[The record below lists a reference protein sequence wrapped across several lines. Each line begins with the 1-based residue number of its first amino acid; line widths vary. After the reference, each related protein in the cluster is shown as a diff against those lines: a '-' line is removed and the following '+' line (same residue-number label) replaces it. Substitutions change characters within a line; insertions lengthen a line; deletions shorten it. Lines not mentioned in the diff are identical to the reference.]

1 MKSTTSR
8 FSDPMK
14 PQQKQSR
21 LIYETVAIASGYCIP
36 LAVQASRSDM
46 EITPNPA
53 IWDLVDD
60 GWDDSNDEAEKELQ
74 IQEELQMLYDD
85 GFDQG
90 EWYI

>member
-1 MKSTTSR
+1 
-8 FSDPMK
+8 
-14 PQQKQSR
+14 
-21 LIYETVAIASGYCIP
+21 
-36 LAVQASRSDM
+36 M